1 MKNIIVFIVLCC
13 ALAVGCKTKKSHVQ
27 KSSLDSSEI
36 KREQSNIDIVAVSAK
51 VTNTS
56 LSTDSNW
63 NNAIRL
69 INFTGTIYTDG
80 KVEGS
85 ADQADVSQS
94 GRLNKGSNHTDTSQS
109 STAVSAL
116 SESQDETRVKK
127 KEYDRQKEVKG
138 IGVPWWMWTI
148 GIIAIILL
156 GYQIVQRI
164 KSKLRPF

>member
-1 MKNIIVFIVLCC
+1 MKNIVVFIVLCC

-27 KSSLDSSEI
+27 KSSLDSTEI
-36 KREQSNIDIVAVSAK
+36 KREQSNIDIVAVSAE

-63 NNAIRL
+63 INAIRL

-85 ADQADVSQS
+85 ADQADIQQS
-94 GRLNKGSNHTDTSQS
+94 GNMNKQSDQTTISQDS
-109 STAVSAL
+109 IAISADA
-116 SESQDETRVKK
+116 ESQEETNVKK
-127 KEYDRQKEVKG
+127 KEYDRQKEVEG
-138 IGVPWWMWTI
+138 IAVPWWVWLI
-148 GIIAIILL
+148 GIIAVILL
-156 GYQIVQRI
+156 GYWIVQRI